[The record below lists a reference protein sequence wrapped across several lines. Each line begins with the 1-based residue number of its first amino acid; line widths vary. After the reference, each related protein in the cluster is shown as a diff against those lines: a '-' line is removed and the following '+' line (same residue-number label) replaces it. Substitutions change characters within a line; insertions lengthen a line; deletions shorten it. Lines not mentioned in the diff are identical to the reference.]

1 MKKLLTLSVLFLLA
15 SGAIFAVETTP
26 TTTTTT
32 TETAEQQQTEVIVEK
47 SKISTITIEFMPS
60 IDEARFI
67 FSCPSTLFEQGEAM
81 NTIKERVMQ
90 FTKER
95 GYFFYTYIRQDVT
108 RYDNE
113 KKIATCTSFIKF
125 LN

>member
-1 MKKLLTLSVLFLLA
+1 MKKLLILTAVFLLA
-15 SGAIFAVETTP
+15 SGVLFA
-26 TTTTTT
+26 
-32 TETAEQQQTEVIVEK
+32 AEEDTSTNSTQQQTEVIVERDK
-47 SKISTITIEFMPS
+47 TTTLTIEFMPS

-67 FSCPSTLFEQGEAM
+67 YSCPSTLFEQGEAM
-81 NTIKERVMQ
+81 RVIKERVIL

-113 KKIATCTSFIKF
+113 KNMATCTSFIKF